1 MEGNGGQKQRWDRRK
16 ERKRLGQKPSWMAGG
31 KMERGKFII
40 KMVAE
45 GRKGQGH
52 YPDRGQEEG

>member
-1 MEGNGGQKQRWDRRK
+1 
-16 ERKRLGQKPSWMAGG
+16 
-31 KMERGKFII
+31 MERGKFII